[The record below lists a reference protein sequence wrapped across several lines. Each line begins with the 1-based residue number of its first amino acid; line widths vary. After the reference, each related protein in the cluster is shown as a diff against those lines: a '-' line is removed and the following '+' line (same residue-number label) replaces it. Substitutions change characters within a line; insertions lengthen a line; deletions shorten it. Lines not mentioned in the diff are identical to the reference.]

1 MADRLDPIFN
11 PRSIAIIGASR
22 HRGKVGYMIM
32 RNLITNEYQG
42 KLFPVNPNADSVWG
56 IKAYPSVLDVPD
68 TVDLAII
75 TIPADLVLPVVEQC
89 ARKGVKGL
97 VVITAGF
104 REIGPVGEDRERRLK
119 EVARKHGIAL
129 VGPNCMGVINTH
141 PEVQMDAT
149 FAPTPPLRGHLSFLS
164 QSGALGVAILDHAKS
179 LQLGF
184 AKFVSLGNKADVSGN
199 DCLLSWEH
207 DPETR
212 VILMYLENFGNPKN
226 FARIARRLT
235 KKKPVIAVKAGR
247 TEAGGRATVSHTGA
261 LGGSDIAAD
270 AIFAQTGV
278 MRANSIEEL
287 FDYAMAFAR
296 QPLPRGKRV
305 AIITDAGGPAIMCT
319 DFLIQQ
325 GMEMATL
332 SESTVDSMREW
343 APPEA
348 SLRNPVDLIA
358 SAGPEEYRQ
367 AVKAVLK
374 DPSVDALIVI
384 YVPPIVTE
392 EVAIARAI
400 IEGARGS
407 DKPVLCNF
415 LGRSE
420 DSPGFVELVQHTIP
434 SYLFPESAALTVAMM
449 YRYREYLERDEGEFP
464 KFDVDREAAKRILA
478 RAKAK
483 GWSRLPE
490 LEAMDLLR
498 AYGLQIATTKFC
510 RDAQEAEA
518 AAGEIGYPVALKAI
532 GAKLVHKT
540 EYGAVALDI
549 RGSEELR
556 DACGRMEKRLHKAQI
571 PFDGFLVQ
579 EFVRGGKETILGM
592 NRDKVFGPLIA
603 FGLGGI
609 YVEWLKDVAFG
620 LAPMTDMDARRMI
633 RSIRTYPLLEGV
645 RGEKPSDVDAL
656 QEALLRLSALVTDAD
671 EINEV
676 DLNPVAALENGKGY
690 RVIDARIVL

>member
-164 QSGALGVAILDHAKS
+164 QSGALGVAILDHAKG

-332 SESTVDSMREW
+332 SESTVASMREW

-367 AVKAVLK
+367 AVEAVLK

-420 DSPGFVELVQHTIP
+420 DSPGFVELVQHAIP

-498 AYGLQIATTKFC
+498 AYGLQIARTKFC
-510 RDAQEAEA
+510 RDAREAEA
-518 AAGEIGYPVALKAI
+518 AAVEIGYPVALKAI

-556 DACGRMEKRLHKAQI
+556 DACGTMEKRLHKAQI

-690 RVIDARIVL
+690 KVIDARIVL

>member
-332 SESTVDSMREW
+332 SESTVASMREW